1 MPVLPPAVL
10 LKSTSTPTPVFSSPL
25 LLASANVPI
34 AVLKLLSVL
43 ALSANEPLAVF
54 SLPVVLFRSA

>member
-1 MPVLPPAVL
+1 
-10 LKSTSTPTPVFSSPL
+10 VFSSPL

-54 SLPVVLFRSA
+54 SLPVVLFRSV